1 MSSASAAA
9 PASSSASVVS
19 HDKPADYFADRV
31 CKEVPEPAHRALT
44 HSELFDAASGL
55 PRVDVLQEHFL
66 REGRLRKE
74 DALSIIRAAT
84 ALLKAEP
91 NLLTVEAPVTVCGD
105 THGQYYDLVSLFKV
119 GGSVS
124 ETTYLFLGD
133 YVDRGSFGCEIVLQL
148 FALKLLRPTRMLLL
162 RGNHE
167 CRHLTEYFTF
177 KQEVLHKYD
186 AAVYDAFMHAFDALP
201 LAALV
206 NEQFFC
212 VHGGI
217 SPDIHTVDDVQKIDR
232 FREPP
237 NSGPMCDLLWS
248 DPMENYSAD
257 AKELFEYND
266 VRGCSYQYGF
276 KAVVDFLDRN
286 DLLSVVRAHE
296 AQDAGYKMHL
306 TNEATGFPSLIT
318 LFSAP
323 NYLDAYNNKGAVL
336 RYDGNVMNI
345 RQFNHTKHPYHLPG
359 FMDVFAW
366 STPFVTEKV
375 ADMLL
380 VLLQLPD
387 PPQRKEDLTAEER
400 EAREKRKQQVKNK
413 ILAVSKMHKM
423 MKTLREERE
432 TILSIK
438 DLAPGGRLPKGLL
451 QQGAD
456 ALRKSLGDF
465 NKAKAADRPNEAWP
479 GEKPAAVKV
488 APITTTPSG
497 RRLLKQ
503 SSGTQTRP
511 SLTVSTDEDVF
522 EPADAP
528 SAQH

>member
-1 MSSASAAA
+1 
-9 PASSSASVVS
+9 
-19 HDKPADYFADRV
+19 
-31 CKEVPEPAHRALT
+31 
-44 HSELFDAASGL
+44 
-55 PRVDVLQEHFL
+55 
-66 REGRLRKE
+66 
-74 DALSIIRAAT
+74 
-84 ALLKAEP
+84 
-91 NLLTVEAPVTVCGD
+91 
-105 THGQYYDLVSLFKV
+105 VSLFKV

-186 AAVYDAFMHAFDALP
+186 AAVYDAFMHSFDALP

-206 NEQFFC
+206 NEQFSVRARRHLARRADGRGRPGDRPLPRAAQRAGRC
-212 VHGGI
+212 ATCSGATRWRT
-217 SPDIHTVDDVQKIDR
+217 SAPTV
-232 FREPP
+232 
-237 NSGPMCDLLWS
+237 
-248 DPMENYSAD
+248 
-257 AKELFEYND
+257 KELFEYND

-286 DLLSVVRAHE
+286 ELLSVVRAHE

-387 PPQRKEDLTAEER
+387 PPQRKPLELTAEER